1 MGELPGTTDRRRLT
15 PGDKW
20 ALFWRSLFL
29 QSVWNHRGMQSVG
42 FCFVISALIKRF
54 EGPEARSRFL
64 RRHLG
69 FFNTNPVLASYV
81 VGAVAREEARGAT
94 PEAVD
99 DVKRGLSGP
108 LGMAGDALF
117 WGALRP
123 FAGAVAVALAAK
135 GFPWA
140 AVSLLVVYDVPCLAL
155 RVRGIA
161 VGASEGPS
169 GAREVLG
176 TSLRGA
182 VRWLRA
188 LTAFVLGLLA
198 AEAVRDGGGFEPWRL
213 IAVCLFFGLAYL
225 AVRSRVPATVVGLG
239 GAVGGIVL
247 MMTVLNGG

>member
-1 MGELPGTTDRRRLT
+1 LGELPESVGKGGLT
-15 PGDKW
+15 AGDKRS
-20 ALFWRSLFL
+20 LFWRSLFL
-29 QSVWNHRGMQSVG
+29 QSVWNHRGMQNVG
-42 FCFVISALIKRF
+42 FCFALSPLVRRL
-54 EGPEARSRFL
+54 EGPERRSAFL
-64 RRHLG
+64 RRHLA

-94 PEAVD
+94 PEAVSEI
-99 DVKRGLSGP
+99 KRGLSGP

-117 WGALRP
+117 WGSLRP
-123 FAGAVAVALAAK
+123 FAGALAVALAAK
-135 GFPWA
+135 GVPWA
-140 AVSLLVVYDVPCLAL
+140 AAALLVVYDVPCLAA
-155 RVRGIA
+155 RVRGVA
-161 VGASEGPS
+161 VGAEQGPS

-176 TSLRGA
+176 VSLRGA

-198 AEAVRDGGGFEPWRL
+198 AEAVRDGGAFEPWRL

-225 AVRSRVPATVVGLG
+225 AVRFRVPATVVGLG